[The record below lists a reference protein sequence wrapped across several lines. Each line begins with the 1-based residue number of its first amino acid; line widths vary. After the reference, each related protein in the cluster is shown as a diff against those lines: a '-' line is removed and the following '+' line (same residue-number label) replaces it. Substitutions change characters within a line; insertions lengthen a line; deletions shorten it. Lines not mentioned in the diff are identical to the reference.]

1 MVKST
6 GELLKEHDFLIKKK
20 FGQNFLTDN
29 NVIAKIVAGAGVTPA
44 HTVIEVGPGLGAL
57 THLLSQ
63 QTKQVICIE
72 IDTTLIPILESHG
85 FSNVS
90 IVEGD
95 VLKVDIPALIGDNSP
110 VAVVANLPYYISTP
124 IITKLLALDSL
135 IDSITIMIQKEV
147 ADRLSAQPGTKAYG
161 SLTVFVNYHADV
173 SHVITVPPGCFIPRP
188 GVDSAVIRLNI
199 NKKQKPTDEEF
210 FYKLV
215 RQSFAVRRKTLL
227 NSLTITGSELELS
240 KDQIRQGLATLG
252 LDENIRGEVLTLPDF
267 IALSD
272 ALCEVKKQN
281 A

>member
-1 MVKST
+1 MSKRTS
-6 GELLKEHDFLIKKK
+6 ELLKAHDFLIKKK

-29 NVIAKIVAGAGVTPA
+29 NVIAKIVAGANLTPE

-57 THLLSQ
+57 TQVLST

-72 IDTTLIPILESHG
+72 IDTTLIPILESQN
-85 FSNVS
+85 FTNVTL
-90 IVEGD
+90 VAGD
-95 VLKVDIPALIGDNSP
+95 VLKVDIEALIRDRRP

-124 IITKLLALDSL
+124 IITRLLALDGK

-147 ADRLSAQPGTKAYG
+147 ADRLNAQPGTKAYG

-173 SHVITVPPGCFIPRP
+173 SHVITVPPNCFIPRP
-188 GVDSAVIRLNI
+188 GVDSAVIHLKV
-199 NKKQKPTDEEF
+199 NKKQQPTNEAF

-227 NSLTITGSELELS
+227 NALTVKGSELDLT
-240 KDQIRQGLATLG
+240 KDQIRAGLAL
-252 LDENIRGEVLTLPDF
+252 LDMDENIRGEVLTLEAF

-272 ALCEVKKQN
+272 ALCHL